1 MQIVKFSVLK
11 GETMAS
17 SVNTRQIA
25 ERAKAIYLERLRATL
40 EIEHPHSFVAIEP
53 DSGAFFIGN
62 SLGDAIDRAQL
73 AYPDRVTHT
82 IRVGHET
89 ALEIGRLA

>member
-1 MQIVKFSVLK
+1 
-11 GETMAS
+11 MAS
-17 SVNTRQIA
+17 SVNTRLIA
-25 ERAKAIYLERLRATL
+25 ERAKAIYLERLRETL

-53 DSGAFFIGN
+53 DSGTFFIGN

-82 IRVGHET
+82 IRVGHDT
-89 ALEIGRLA
+89 ALEIGHFA